1 MQDTIKIK
9 KGLDIKLVGE
19 PAKVLEPFTTKYFAI
34 TPENFKWLTPKLLVK
49 EGDSVLIGDPLFF
62 AKENEALKI
71 VAPVSGTVT
80 RIFRGEKR
88 KIIHIEIESD
98 GNFKSVETNLQINNK
113 SASEIKETLLHF
125 GLWPAVR
132 QRPFGTIAKQEQSPK
147 AIFINCFDS
156 APLAPDIHFLLEE
169 KYDVF
174 LKGIETMAKLTDGVL
189 FLTFQTGSPLFE
201 TFKNDAVI
209 QNKLSEIK
217 NCKMVSFSG
226 PHPAGT
232 VGIQIHHLAP
242 IQKGD
247 VVWYVEP
254 QQVCTIGNL
263 FLNNKLDFSKIV
275 AVTGGAVKNPH
286 YYTLIQGA
294 SVNELLAQNYTQ
306 DEVRVISGNVLTGSN
321 IGKEGYLGFYDD
333 QITVIPESE
342 ERDLFGWIMPNFHK
356 FSVSR
361 TFFSYLMPH
370 KKYNIDTRLYGGKR
384 VLMFTDVYSKVFPFD
399 LLPDQLL
406 KACIIKDIDLMESLG
421 IYEIVE
427 EDYALCEFVCPSK
440 TDCQQ
445 IVKDALWE
453 LVK

>member
-156 APLAPDIHFLLEE
+156 APLAPDMHFLLEE

-174 LKGIETMAKLTDGVL
+174 LKGIETMAKLTDG
-189 FLTFQTGSPLFE
+189 P
-201 TFKNDAVI
+201 
-209 QNKLSEIK
+209 
-217 NCKMVSFSG
+217 
-226 PHPAGT
+226 
-232 VGIQIHHLAP
+232 
-242 IQKGD
+242 
-247 VVWYVEP
+247 
-254 QQVCTIGNL
+254 
-263 FLNNKLDFSKIV
+263 
-275 AVTGGAVKNPH
+275 
-286 YYTLIQGA
+286 
-294 SVNELLAQNYTQ
+294 
-306 DEVRVISGNVLTGSN
+306 
-321 IGKEGYLGFYDD
+321 
-333 QITVIPESE
+333 
-342 ERDLFGWIMPNFHK
+342 
-356 FSVSR
+356 
-361 TFFSYLMPH
+361 
-370 KKYNIDTRLYGGKR
+370 
-384 VLMFTDVYSKVFPFD
+384 
-399 LLPDQLL
+399 
-406 KACIIKDIDLMESLG
+406 
-421 IYEIVE
+421 
-427 EDYALCEFVCPSK
+427 
-440 TDCQQ
+440 
-445 IVKDALWE
+445 
-453 LVK
+453 